1 VRTLQL
7 LNFSLNFLRPDL
19 PAILA
24 TMFAFIAV
32 IVKGETRIVSGQRS
46 AVSYQ
51 QKPGLIPV
59 EGFTLESLG

>member
-46 AVSYQ
+46 AVS
-51 QKPGLIPV
+51 
-59 EGFTLESLG
+59 FFN